1 LDDRICL
8 LFDCISPLRFLTK
21 FRVGHV
27 KHSDLLDLLRLHSKY
42 QLIEK
47 YMELSGMQVNIHHII
62 ELFSLYYIF
71 AFAKV
76 LLTTY
81 VNDTMI
87 SSLIGNK
94 CGRLFLLGVELLLFV
109 DVVICYL
116 QLPDIVVHKRRR
128 TLLNTVFKTLFN

>member
-1 LDDRICL
+1 MECRLIYIT
-8 LFDCISPLRFLTK
+8 LF
-21 FRVGHV
+21 
-27 KHSDLLDLLRLHSKY
+27 
-42 QLIEK
+42 
-47 YMELSGMQVNIHHII
+47 N
-62 ELFSLYYIF
+62 SLYSIF

-87 SSLIGNK
+87 SSLIGYK
-94 CGRLFLLGVELLLFV
+94 CGRLLFV

-128 TLLNTVFKTLFN
+128 TLLNTVFKTFFKGSSVALCCRQENIGLLP